1 METIEFNEVIKQN
14 IEVVGGLLGNPLSE
28 KGSITSGG
36 DANNYIE
43 SGIFGVNAAG
53 GSLTNFP
60 PTSGEHLGELIVF
73 KSAKGSALTGAPILQ
88 LYVDYILSFISVRV
102 KWVNSWGN
110 WKKLQFAQ

>member
-1 METIEFNEVIKQN
+1 MGNLLFYTSAL
-14 IEVVGGLLGNPLSE
+14 VGGLLGNPLSE
-28 KGSITSGG
+28 KGSILSGG

-43 SGIFGVNAAG
+43 SGIYGVNAAG

-73 KSAKGSALTGAPILQ
+73 KSAKGSAMTGAPILQ
-88 LYVDYILSFISVRV
+88 LYVDYSLSFMSARV
-102 KWVNSWGN
+102 KWVNSWGS